1 MRYKRSDPMH
11 YGFGIIHHYIAKYIR
26 HNLTSS
32 LLTTF
37 SHHNGERLSMGGK
50 LKTLGVDPRVI
61 FFLTSETKCDKIKNG
76 SGGNRYPEDT
86 INGGGCFPSSG
97 TQILFAFPSKGE
109 VVPMFVTWE
118 LLFLFAGLIISLLT
132 YIDNHNK
139 KK

>member
-1 MRYKRSDPMH
+1 M
-11 YGFGIIHHYIAKYIR
+11 
-26 HNLTSS
+26 
-32 LLTTF
+32 
-37 SHHNGERLSMGGK
+37 SMGGK
-50 LKTLGVDPRVI
+50 SKTLGEHPRAN
-61 FFLTSETKCDKIKNG
+61 FFLTRREECDKIKNG
-76 SGGNRYPEDT
+76 SGENRYPEDT

-97 TQILFAFPSKGE
+97 TQILFAFPNKGE